1 MIIVFNKGSVVMR
14 KYSVI
19 VLLAVLL
26 LASCSAQSK
35 ATKKVETRDY
45 TLIVVKGTSTQR
57 S

>member
-1 MIIVFNKGSVVMR
+1 MR
-14 KYSVI
+14 KYSII

-35 ATKKVETRDY
+35 STKKVETRDY